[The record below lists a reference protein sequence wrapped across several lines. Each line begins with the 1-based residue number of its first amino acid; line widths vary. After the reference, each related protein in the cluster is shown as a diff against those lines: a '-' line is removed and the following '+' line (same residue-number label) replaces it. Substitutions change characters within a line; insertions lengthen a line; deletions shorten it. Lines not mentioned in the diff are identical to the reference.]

1 MKLGETLYLVIPCY
15 NEQEVLA
22 ETAARLT
29 EKLHAFIQE
38 GKISALSRIVF
49 VDDGSKDRT
58 WALIE
63 ELHAANPLVDG
74 IRMSRNRGH
83 QNTLYGGLMTVKERC
98 DFAIS
103 MDADLQDDIRVLD
116 QFIEKYCEGYEIV
129 YGVRSSRKKD
139 SFFKRATAQTFYRIM
154 KLFGVEIIY
163 NHADYRLMS
172 RRAMDELGKFKEV
185 NLFLRGV
192 VPLIGLRSCTVKY
205 ERQKRFAGKSKYPL
219 GKMLA
224 FATDG
229 ITSFSI
235 KPIRLITSL
244 GLLIFAVSVI
254 MLIYFLAVYFLGKT
268 VSGWASTVISIWAI
282 GGLQMMAIG
291 VIGEY
296 IGKIYMEAKG
306 RPKYIVEEYLRRK
319 RPDAPDEG
327 ETPPPPCP

>member
-1 MKLGETLYLVIPCY
+1 MKQAKTLYLVIPCY
-15 NEQEVLA
+15 NEQEVLP

-29 EKLHAFIQE
+29 EKLTAMIQH
-38 GKISALSRIVF
+38 GKISPESRMVF

-58 WALIE
+58 WVLIE
-63 ELHAANPLVDG
+63 ELHRSNPLVDG
-74 IRMSRNRGH
+74 IKMSRNRGH
-83 QNTLYGGLMTVKERC
+83 QNALYGGLTTVKDSC

-103 MDADLQDDIRVLD
+103 MDADLQDDIDVLD
-116 QFIEKYCEGYEIV
+116 QFVDRYYEGYEIV

-139 SFFKRATAQTFYRIM
+139 SFFKRFTAQSFYKMMRT
-154 KLFGVEIIY
+154 FGVELVY

-172 RRAMDELGKFKEV
+172 RRAIDELEKFKEV

-192 VPLIGLRSCTVKY
+192 VPLIGLKSCTVEY
-205 ERQKRFAGKSKYPL
+205 ERQKRFAGDSKYPL
-219 GKMLA
+219 AKMLA

-244 GLLIFAVSVI
+244 GLLIFVVSII
-254 MLIYFLAVYFLGKT
+254 MLIYFLIVYFFGQT

-282 GGLQMMAIG
+282 GGLQMMALG

-296 IGKIYMEAKG
+296 IGKIYMESKG
-306 RPKYIVEEYLRRK
+306 RPKFIVEQYLHRGDSGGTAEK
-319 RPDAPDEG
+319 
-327 ETPPPPCP
+327 

>member
-1 MKLGETLYLVIPCY
+1 MKGSNILYLVIPCY
-15 NEQEVLA
+15 NEEEVLH

-29 EKLHAFIQE
+29 DKLNALIQA
-38 GKISALSRIVF
+38 GKISPDSRMVF

-58 WALIE
+58 WEIIE
-63 ELHAANPLVDG
+63 ELHQANPLADG
-74 IRMSRNRGH
+74 IKMSRNRGH
-83 QNTLYGGLMTVKERC
+83 QNALYGGLMTVKDLC

-103 MDADLQDDIRVLD
+103 LDADLQDDINVLD
-116 QFIEKYCEGYEIV
+116 EFVDRYHEGYEIV
-129 YGVRSSRKKD
+129 YGVRNSRKKD
-139 SFFKRATAQTFYRIM
+139 SFFKRFTAQSFY
-154 KLFGVEIIY
+154 KLMRAFGVEIVY

-172 RRAMDELGKFKEV
+172 KRAMDELEKFKEV

-192 VPLIGLRSCTVKY
+192 VPLIGLKSCTVEY

-219 GKMLA
+219 AKMLS

-244 GLLIFAVSVI
+244 GMLIFVVSI
-254 MLIYFLAVYFLGKT
+254 LMLLYFLLVYFFGKT

-282 GGLQMMAIG
+282 GGLQMMALG

-296 IGKIYMEAKG
+296 IGKIYMESKG
-306 RPKYIVEEYLRRK
+306 RPKFIVEKHLHNAEK
-319 RPDAPDEG
+319 KKDTEA
-327 ETPPPPCP
+327 

>member
-1 MKLGETLYLVIPCY
+1 MGLAKTLYLIIPCY
-15 NEQEVLA
+15 NEEEVLP
-22 ETAARLT
+22 ETSRRLT
-29 EKLHAFIQE
+29 EKLNALIGA
-38 GKISALSRIVF
+38 GKISDRSRMVF

-58 WALIE
+58 WEMIE
-63 ELHAANPLVDG
+63 ELHRTNPLIDG
-74 IRMSRNRGH
+74 IKMSRNRGH
-83 QNTLYGGLMTVKERC
+83 QNALYGGMMTAKAHC

-103 MDADLQDDIRVLD
+103 LDADLQDDIDVLD
-116 QFIEKYCEGYEIV
+116 QFIDRFYEGYEIV

-139 SFFKRATAQTFYRIM
+139 SFFKRFTAQSFYKIM
-154 KLFGVEIIY
+154 RLFGVEIVY

-172 RRAMDELGKFKEV
+172 RRAMDELEKFGEV

-192 VPLIGLRSCTVKY
+192 VPLIGLKSCTVTY

-219 GKMLA
+219 TKMLA

-244 GLLIFAVSVI
+244 GLLIFFVSI
-254 MLIYFLAVYFLGKT
+254 AMLIYFLIVYFLGKT

-296 IGKIYMEAKG
+296 IGKIYLETKN
-306 RPKYIVEEYLRRK
+306 RPKFIVEKYLRTQ
-319 RPDAPDEG
+319 E
-327 ETPPPPCP
+327 EEN

>member
-1 MKLGETLYLVIPCY
+1 MQQAKTLYLVIPCY
-15 NEQEVLA
+15 NEQEVLP

-29 EKLHAFIQE
+29 EKLTAMIQR
-38 GKISALSRIVF
+38 GKISPESRMVF

-63 ELHAANPLVDG
+63 ELHRSNSLADG
-74 IRMSRNRGH
+74 IKMSRNRGH
-83 QNTLYGGLMTVKERC
+83 QNALYGGLMTVKDSC

-103 MDADLQDDIRVLD
+103 MDADLQDDIDVLD
-116 QFIEKYCEGYEIV
+116 QFVDRYYEGYEIV

-139 SFFKRATAQTFYRIM
+139 SFFKRFTAQSFYKMMRM
-154 KLFGVEIIY
+154 FGVELVY

-172 RRAMDELGKFKEV
+172 RRAIGELEKFKEV

-192 VPLIGLRSCTVKY
+192 VPLIGLKSCTVEY
-205 ERQKRFAGKSKYPL
+205 ERQKRFAGESKYPL
-219 GKMLA
+219 AKMLA

-244 GLLIFAVSVI
+244 GLLIFVVSII
-254 MLIYFLAVYFLGKT
+254 MLIYFLIVYFFGQT

-282 GGLQMMAIG
+282 GGLQMMALG

-296 IGKIYMEAKG
+296 IGKIYMESKG
-306 RPKYIVEEYLRRK
+306 RPKFIVEQYLHR
-319 RPDAPDEG
+319 EG
-327 ETPPPPCP
+327 DDSVEK